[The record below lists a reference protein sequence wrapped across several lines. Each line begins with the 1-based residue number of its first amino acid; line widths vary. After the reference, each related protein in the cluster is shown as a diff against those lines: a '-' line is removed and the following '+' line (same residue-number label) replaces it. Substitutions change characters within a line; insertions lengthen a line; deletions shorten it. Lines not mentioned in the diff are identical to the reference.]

1 MEVEF
6 DLADWA
12 MAMLGKDKFG
22 DISRYEIVIVLF
34 IVIGAMQEHDKVGVL
49 LD

>member
-1 MEVEF
+1 MEVELDF
-6 DLADWA
+6 SDWA

-22 DISRYEIVIVLF
+22 DISRYEVVIVLF
-34 IVIGAMQEHDKVGVL
+34 VIIRTMQEHDKVGVL